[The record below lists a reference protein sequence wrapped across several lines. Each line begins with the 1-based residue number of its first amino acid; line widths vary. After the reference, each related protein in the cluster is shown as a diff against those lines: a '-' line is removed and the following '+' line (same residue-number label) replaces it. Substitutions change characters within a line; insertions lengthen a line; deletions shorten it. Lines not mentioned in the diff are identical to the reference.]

1 MGIAHPPC
9 NGPQMESPDGAPE
22 PGVNLLATALWDSGA
37 QALLTVSQ
45 AVQELV
51 PQAAAQSPA
60 PDAEEGDSGD
70 WEPPRGSGQ
79 GRRPRA
85 PVTCANSEGWP
96 RAARRDPTGGEMD
109 GGGCWAGAQVGAR
122 APQSLPLRLLW
133 SHGCK
138 PHWLS
143 GLCVWGGHSLGG
155 SFKSLSARRG
165 VQTLHSSQRSQ
176 DLGVPS

>member
-1 MGIAHPPC
+1 
-9 NGPQMESPDGAPE
+9 MESPDGAPE

-60 PDAEEGDSGD
+60 PAAEEGDSGD

-143 GLCVWGGHSLGG
+143 GLCVWGGHPLGG

>member
-1 MGIAHPPC
+1 MGIARPPC

-37 QALLTVSQ
+37 QALLTMSQ

-70 WEPPRGSGQ
+70 WEPPRGSRQ

-96 RAARRDPTGGEMD
+96 RAARRDPTGGGD
-109 GGGCWAGAQVGAR
+109 GWRRVLGGSPGGCSRPSVPASASAVVSWMQTPLAVGA
-122 APQSLPLRLLW
+122 LRL
-133 SHGCK
+133 
-138 PHWLS
+138 
-143 GLCVWGGHSLGG
+143 GGHSLGG